1 MELYPSL
8 GLKPWLKV
16 MVKRRLQGKQERERK
31 LDELRLLFIVLWNTF
46 ATCQNKIRFLAGLW
60 FLSFPY
66 LVFTEGKQAKF
77 IICFENDNNMR
88 NLKHFNFQI
97 FGEGSVSD

>member
-1 MELYPSL
+1 M
-8 GLKPWLKV
+8 
-16 MVKRRLQGKQERERK
+16 Q
-31 LDELRLLFIVLWNTF
+31 WNTF

-60 FLSFPY
+60 FLSFPH

-77 IICFENDNNMR
+77 IICFENDNNMC

-97 FGEGSVSD
+97 FGDGSVSD